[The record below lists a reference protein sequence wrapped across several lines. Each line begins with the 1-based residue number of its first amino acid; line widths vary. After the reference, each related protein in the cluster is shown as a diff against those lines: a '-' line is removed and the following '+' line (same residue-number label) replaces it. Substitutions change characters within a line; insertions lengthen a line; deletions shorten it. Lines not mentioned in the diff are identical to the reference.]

1 MLHGGFE
8 GDVALLAPMLP
19 LQADLAVLFL
29 ALGAGQTVSL
39 LLQYLPAVRS
49 RTKLVRRVHLLLI
62 LVFKVC
68 KSLLFA
74 GV

>member
-1 MLHGGFE
+1 MVHGGFE

-19 LQADLAVLFL
+19 LQADLAVLLL
-29 ALGAGQTVSL
+29 ALGAGQTVPL
-39 LLQYLPAVRS
+39 LLQYLPAVRP

-62 LVFKVC
+62 FVLKVC
-68 KSLLFA
+68 KSLVFA